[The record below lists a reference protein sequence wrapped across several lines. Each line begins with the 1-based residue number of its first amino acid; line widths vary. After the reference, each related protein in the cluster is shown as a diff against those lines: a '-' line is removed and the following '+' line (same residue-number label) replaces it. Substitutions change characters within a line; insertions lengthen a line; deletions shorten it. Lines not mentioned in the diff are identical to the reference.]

1 MKKSSLITDN
11 NPMRTCIGYFKNFH
25 NKWLLLLLVVVFAA
39 GCKKVMEESGLH
51 GVCPVVISTSPKDTS
66 ESVSLNSKVSATF
79 NEGMNPSTINARSFT
94 LTQGT
99 TPIAGVISYTG
110 TTATFSPTT
119 NLTPSTT
126 YTGTITAG
134 VEDVAG
140 NAMISNYVW
149 SFTTSAGPDITA
161 PTVTATDPINE
172 ATGVTLNKNI
182 SATFSKPMDSLSVTS
197 GLWRTVSR
205 L

>member
-1 MKKSSLITDN
+1 MKQISFITETNSLRRGKRYSKISN
-11 NPMRTCIGYFKNFH
+11 
-25 NKWLLLLLVVVFAA
+25 NKWYLLLLLVLIGV
-39 GCKKVMEESGLH
+39 GCKKVMEEAGLQ
-51 GVCPVVISTSPKDTS
+51 GVCPVVISASPKDTS

-79 NEGMNPSTINARSFT
+79 NEGMNPSTINAKSFT

-99 TPIAGVISYTG
+99 TPIAGVVSYTG
-110 TTATFSPTT
+110 TTATFSPTN

-149 SFTTSAGPDITA
+149 SFTTGAGPDIIA
-161 PTVTATDPINE
+161 PTVTATD
-172 ATGVTLNKNI
+172 
-182 SATFSKPMDSLSVTS
+182 
-197 GLWRTVSR
+197 
-205 L
+205 